1 MLAVEGIYQDNQLVL
16 NEKVSFSKPV
26 KVVVTFLDEP
36 QLDEFQRI
44 DLAQF
49 SFAQSKIDMAETRE
63 FQMLSL
69 TAAMQ
74 GMEAEEPL
82 YTEHDIKVRF
92 V

>member
-1 MLAVEGIYQDNQLVL
+1 MLAVEGIYQDNQLML

-49 SFAQSKIDMAETRE
+49 SFAQSRAILRELKSSLSDVLVAERRN
-63 FQMLSL
+63 
-69 TAAMQ
+69 AA
-74 GMEAEEPL
+74 
-82 YTEHDIKVRF
+82 
-92 V
+92 